1 MPEIELPANGWRPRE
16 RQMRLWNYLESGG
29 RRAVAVWHRRFGKDD
44 VSLNWTAVSAFTR
57 VGTYWHMLPQAE
69 QARKAIWDAI
79 DENTGKRR
87 IDQAFPPEIRET
99 TKDHEM
105 FIRFKNGST
114 WQVIGSDNYNS
125 VVGSPPVG
133 IVFSEWSLA
142 NPAAL
147 AYLTPILAAN
157 GGWAIFIYTP
167 RGANHGKRTYE
178 SAVKREGWFAEILTV
193 DDTKAISAESLAES
207 LVTYQDLYGQDEGE
221 AFFQQEFYCS
231 FSGAILGSI
240 FGKEIEKARR
250 DGRIGT
256 VPYEPWIPVHTGWDL
271 GRTDD
276 TSIWWFQVFAGE
288 VRVLD
293 FHSSNGKDVPFY
305 AKLLDEKREAR
316 KFEYG
321 THYLPHDA
329 RPATLASGGKSILQ
343 QFLDWNTANQERL
356 GNFAVLP
363 AIDKQDQIQ
372 AGRATLSKA
381 WIDSEHCADGVE
393 ALINYRRE
401 WDEEKRVFSSQP
413 VHDWA
418 SHPADAWM
426 TVSRAWKQAP
436 NERVPEHKY
445 PQPGT
450 IVNSQIAARHFG
462 DLKKQHLRNMRR
474 ARSPF
479 G

>member
-1 MPEIELPANGWRPRE
+1 MPTINLPNNWQPRPLQRP
-16 RQMRLWNYLESGG
+16 LWDYLERGG
-29 RRAVAVWHRRFGKDD
+29 KRAVAVWHRRFGKDD
-44 VSLNWTAVSAFTR
+44 VSLHWTAVAAFTR
-57 VGTYWHMLPQAE
+57 IGTYWHLLPQAE
-69 QARKAIWDAI
+69 QARKAIWDAVNA
-79 DENTGKRR
+79 NTGKRR
-87 IDQAFPPEIRET
+87 IDEAFPEEIRET
-99 TKDHEM
+99 TKDKEM

-125 VVGSPPVG
+125 IVGSPPIG

-147 AYLTPILAAN
+147 AYLTPILAEN
-157 GGWAIFIYTP
+157 GGWMIFIYTP

-178 SAVKREGWFAEILTV
+178 SAVKRPGWFAEILTV
-193 DDTKAISAESLAES
+193 DDTRAISTESLAES
-207 LVTYQDLYGQDEGE
+207 LVTYRDLYGQDEGD

-250 DGRIGT
+250 TGRLMP
-256 VPYEPWIPVHTGWDL
+256 VPHEPWIPVHTGWDL

-276 TSIWWFQVFAGE
+276 TAIWWFQVFAGE

-293 FHSSNGKDVPFY
+293 YHASNGKDVPFY
-305 AKLLDEKREAR
+305 AELIDKKREER
-316 KFEYG
+316 GFQYG
-321 THYLPHDA
+321 AHYLPHDA
-329 RPATLASGGKSILQ
+329 KPATLASGGKSILQ
-343 QFLDWNTANQERL
+343 QFVDWNSAHADRL
-356 GNFAVLP
+356 GDFVVLA

-372 AGRATLSKA
+372 AGRATLAKA
-381 WIDSEHCADGVE
+381 WIDSEHCAEGIE

-401 WDEEKRVFSSQP
+401 WDEERRVFSPNP

-426 TVSRAWKQAP
+426 TVSRAWKAAP
-436 NERVPEHKY
+436 NQLKPVHKY
-445 PQPGT
+445 PEAGT
-450 IVNSQIAARHFG
+450 IVGEKIAARSFG
-462 DLKKQHLRNMRR
+462 ELKNQHLRNMKR